1 MLNYVIYNKM
11 MYRTSTTLL
20 YPTLLLYS
28 CIFMYSALL
37 LNGFATDS
45 SVLRLNKMFS
55 FFSA

>member
-1 MLNYVIYNKM
+1 M